1 MAAAAAAAVAV
12 PHVVGDVTA
21 RTWAD
26 SSGGGSALPSP
37 DEHVRRTV
45 LDNGLRVVTDRLPS
59 SKAVAA
65 SVWVGIGGRDEDEP
79 LSGASHFL
87 EHLLFKG
94 TEERDAKSIAV
105 AIDAVGGDMNAFTA
119 NEHTAYYT
127 RVPAVEAHVGIGLLL
142 DVVQRPALRPVEL
155 DGEREVILEELA
167 AADDDPDDVAS
178 VRLFES
184 LFPGHPLGR
193 EVLGTQASIEGLG
206 RDDVATFFESWYQ
219 PVNLVV
225 AAAGDVDHDLL
236 VEEVDRRFGDRAAG
250 SGPQR
255 SAPGDEV
262 VGSVTDRRPVESV
275 HLAMGW
281 RALSVHD
288 EDRFA
293 LALLNHVF
301 GSGPSS
307 RLFQEAR
314 EERGLTYSISSGLS
328 HHVDTG
334 ALTVHC
340 ATAANKVD
348 ELVAVVEGIVEDVV
362 AHGIDREELA
372 RAKGSIRGAYLIGYE
387 DVGSRMSRLGMGE
400 IMRGSVTPIDAHIA
414 QLEAVTEEDVHR
426 VARRVLGSPR
436 VMSTVGP
443 G

>member
-1 MAAAAAAAVAV
+1 MNSAESGIRTS
-12 PHVVGDVTA
+12 GD
-21 RTWAD
+21 
-26 SSGGGSALPSP
+26 GSPLPSP

-45 LDNGLRVVTDRLPS
+45 LPNGLRVLTDRLPT

-65 SVWVGIGGRDEDEP
+65 SVWVGVGGRDESDA

-94 TEERDAKSIAV
+94 TAERDAKAMAV

-119 NEHTAYYT
+119 NEHTAYYA
-127 RVPAVEAHVGIGLLL
+127 RVPAAEAHIGVGLLL
-142 DVVQRPALRPVEL
+142 DVVQRPALRPAEFE
-155 DGEREVILEELA
+155 GEREVILEELA

-178 VRLFES
+178 VHLFEA

-193 EVLGTQASIEGLG
+193 EVLGSVESIDGLE
-206 RDDVATFFESWYQ
+206 RDDVAGFFEDWYQ

-236 VEEVDRRFGDRAAG
+236 VEEVQSRFGDRPG
-250 SGPQR
+250 GVVPQR
-255 SAPGDEV
+255 TAPVDDVADPVRSE
-262 VGSVTDRRPVESV
+262 RPVEIV
-275 HLAMGW
+275 HMAIGW

-288 EDRFA
+288 DDRFA

-307 RLFQEAR
+307 RLFQEVR

-340 ATAANKVD
+340 ATAAAKVD
-348 ELVAVVEGIVEDVV
+348 ALVDVIDSIVADIVE
-362 AHGIDREELA
+362 HGIDREELA

-387 DVGSRMSRLGMGE
+387 DVGSRMTRLGIGE
-400 IMRGSVTPIDAHIA
+400 TMRGSVTPIEEHLAR
-414 QLEAVTEEDVHR
+414 LEAVSPDDVHR
-426 VARRVLGSPR
+426 VARRVLGSKR
-436 VMSTVGP
+436 VLSAVGP

>member
-1 MAAAAAAAVAV
+1 MTRVEPEAA
-12 PHVVGDVTA
+12 DQ
-21 RTWAD
+21 
-26 SSGGGSALPSP
+26 SGGGNSIPSP

-45 LDNGLRVVTDRLPS
+45 LPNGLRVVTDRLPT

-65 SVWVGIGGRDEDEP
+65 SVWVGVGGRDESDE

-94 TEERDAKSIAV
+94 TAERDAKSIAI

-119 NEHTAYYT
+119 NEHTAYYA
-127 RVPAVEAHVGIGLLL
+127 RVPSAEAHVGVGLLL
-142 DVVQRPALRPVEL
+142 DVVQRPALRRSEFV
-155 DGEREVILEELA
+155 GEREVILEELA

-178 VRLFES
+178 VLLFES

-193 EVLGTQASIEGLG
+193 EVLGSVESIEGLG
-206 RDDVATFFESWYQ
+206 RDDVARFFEHWYQ
-219 PVNLVV
+219 PSNLVV
-225 AAAGDVDHDLL
+225 AAAGDIDHDLL
-236 VEEVDRRFGDRAAG
+236 VEEVAGRFGDRPAG
-250 SGPQR
+250 DRPTR
-255 SAPGDEV
+255 SAPDDDV
-262 VGSVTDRRPVESV
+262 VRTATARRPVESLHV
-275 HLAMGW
+275 AMGW

-288 EDRFA
+288 DDRFA

-307 RLFQEAR
+307 RLFQEVR

-340 ATAANKVD
+340 ATAPAKVQ
-348 ELVAVVEGIVEDVV
+348 ELISVVDAIVADV
-362 AHGIDREELA
+362 AEHGIDREELA
-372 RAKGSIRGAYLIGYE
+372 RAKGSIRGAYLMGYE
-387 DVGSRMSRLGMGE
+387 DVGSRMSRLGAGE
-400 IMRGSVTPIDAHIA
+400 IMRGSVTPIDEHIA
-414 QLEAVTEEDVHR
+414 RLEAVDSDDVHR
-426 VARRVLGSPR
+426 VARRVLGSER
-436 VMSTVGP
+436 VLATVGP

>member
-1 MAAAAAAAVAV
+1 MSGEPGHRSA
-12 PHVVGDVTA
+12 
-21 RTWAD
+21 
-26 SSGGGSALPSP
+26 SSGGGSIPSP

-45 LDNGLRVVTDRLPS
+45 LPNGLRVVTDRLPT

-65 SVWVGIGGRDEDEP
+65 SVWVGVGGRDESEP

-94 TEERDAKSIAV
+94 TEQRDAKSIAV

-119 NEHTAYYT
+119 NEHTAYYA
-127 RVPAVEAHVGIGLLL
+127 RVPAAEAHVGIGLLL
-142 DVVQRPALRPVEL
+142 DVVQRPALRPTEF

-178 VRLFES
+178 VHLFEG
-184 LFPGHPLGR
+184 LFPDHPLGR
-193 EVLGTQASIEGLG
+193 EVLGSQESIDGLD
-206 RDDVATFFESWYQ
+206 RESVAEFFHRWYQ
-219 PVNLVV
+219 PTNLVV

-236 VEEVDRRFGDRAAG
+236 VDEVEHRFGDRAP
-250 SGPQR
+250 GPSPFR
-255 SAPGDEV
+255 TPPERGV
-262 VGSVTDRRPVESV
+262 VTSVTASRPVESV

-288 EDRFA
+288 DDRYA

-307 RLFQEAR
+307 RLFQEVR

-334 ALTVHC
+334 ALSVHC
-340 ATAANKVD
+340 ATATGKVD
-348 ELVAVVEGIVEDVV
+348 ELIGVVERIVADIVD
-362 AHGIDREELA
+362 HGVDREELA
-372 RAKGSIRGAYLIGYE
+372 RAQGSIRGAYLMGYE
-387 DVGSRMSRLGMGE
+387 DVGSRMSRLGAGE

-414 QLEAVTEEDVHR
+414 RLEAVTPDDVHR
-426 VARRVLGSPR
+426 VARRVLGSER
-436 VMSTVGP
+436 VLSTVGP
-443 G
+443 D

>member
-1 MAAAAAAAVAV
+1 
-12 PHVVGDVTA
+12 
-21 RTWAD
+21 
-26 SSGGGSALPSP
+26 GGSTIPSP

-45 LDNGLRVVTDRLPS
+45 LDNGMRVVTDRLPS
-59 SKAVAA
+59 SKAVAV
-65 SVWVGIGGRDEDEP
+65 SVWVGVGGRDESDEI
-79 LSGASHFL
+79 SGASHFL

-94 TEERDAKSIAV
+94 TEERDAKAIAV
-105 AIDAVGGDMNAFTA
+105 AVDAVGGDMNAFTA
-119 NEHTAYYT
+119 NEHTAYYA
-127 RVPAVEAHVGIGLLL
+127 RVPAAEAHVGIGLLL
-142 DVVQRPALRPVEL
+142 DVVERPALRPTEFA
-155 DGEREVILEELA
+155 GEREVILEELA

-193 EVLGTQASIEGLG
+193 EVLGSAESIDGLD
-206 RDDVATFFESWYQ
+206 RDRVAAFFERWYQ

-225 AAAGDVDHDLL
+225 AAAGDIDHGLL
-236 VEEVDRRFGDRAAG
+236 VEEVEQRFGGRGAGATPVRAE
-250 SGPQR
+250 
-255 SAPGDEV
+255 PGDSVVAEV
-262 VGSVTDRRPVESV
+262 TTERPVESV

-307 RLFQEAR
+307 RLFQEVR
-314 EERGLTYSISSGLS
+314 EDRGLTYSISSGVS

-340 ATAANKVD
+340 GTAAAKVD
-348 ELVAVVEGIVEDVV
+348 ELIDVV
-362 AHGIDREELA
+362 GRIVDDVVSHGIDREELA
-372 RAKGSIRGAYLIGYE
+372 RAKGSIRGAYLMGYE
-387 DVGSRMSRLGMGE
+387 DVGSRMTRLGVGE
-400 IMRGSVTPIDAHIA
+400 IMRGGVTPIDEHIA
-414 QLEAVTEEDVHR
+414 RLEAVTLEDVRR
-426 VARRVLGSPR
+426 VAQRVLGSPH
-436 VMSTVGP
+436 VLSTVRP